1 MRRFWATGTGPAAAV
16 IVLAVLILA
25 VLASWISG
33 DPFDGGGDPLLPPL
47 TQGHA
52 LGTDDL
58 GRDIWAQLAH
68 GARVSML
75 VGVVTATIGVTI
87 GIAVGAT
94 AGFAGGWVDAVLMRL
109 GEFFQTLPRFVLALI
124 AVALFGPGLERVIV
138 VIALLSWPQTAR
150 VVRSLFASLRHVAYV
165 DAARI
170 GGMSGARVVITEIL
184 PNVMAPV
191 IVLFSLDIATA
202 ILLEAGL
209 GFFGLGDPDRIS
221 WGTMLN
227 GAQQY
232 LRTAWWMAAFPGL
245 AIALTVLGFNLL
257 GDALNQTLD
266 PRGRRA

>member
-1 MRRFWATGTGPAAAV
+1 MRRFTATGTGPAAAAL
-16 IVLAVLILA
+16 VLAVLFLA
-25 VLASWISG
+25 LLAPFIAG
-33 DPFDGGGDPLLPPL
+33 DPFDGGADALLPPL
-47 TQGHA
+47 SAGHL

-58 GRDIWAQLAH
+58 GRDIWSQLAY

-75 VGVVTATIGVTI
+75 VGVVTAAIGLLI
-87 GIAVGAT
+87 GLAVGAT
-94 AGFAGGWVDAVLMRL
+94 AGFLGGWVDGTLMRI

-124 AVALFGPGLERVIV
+124 AVALFGPGLERVII

-150 VVRSLFASLRHVAYV
+150 VVRSLFASLRHAAYV
-165 DAARI
+165 DAARV
-170 GGMSGARVVITEIL
+170 GGMSDFRVVVTEIL
-184 PNVMAPV
+184 PNVLAPV
-191 IVLFSLDIATA
+191 IVLGSLDIATA

-257 GDALNQTLD
+257 GDALNHALD
-266 PRGRRA
+266 PKARRA